1 MSDPIYECSVCSG
14 GCVTY
19 GQRPTQCPRELDC
32 HDYEEKEMDMRDHSQ
47 LRDLCHE
54 FYENIDDWCE
64 LDDSLAIDGHLS
76 QMDVEMQKGRTP
88 GVAEIA
94 DDEGGYCPQTADEFI
109 DWKNIELADDDVHDY
124 IKEAWHL
131 SAINADRLRS
141 LAGEG
146 AV

>member
-1 MSDPIYECSVCSG
+1 MSEELKASVESII
-14 GCVTY
+14 
-19 GQRPTQCPRELDC
+19 
-32 HDYEEKEMDMRDHSQ
+32 EKYACYVGNTEVAM
-47 LRDLCHE
+47 LRADLR
-54 FYENIDDWCE
+54 
-64 LDDSLAIDGHLS
+64 SAIES
-76 QMDVEMQKGRTP
+76 TRTP

-146 AV
+146 E